1 VREPNPPRRTQ
12 AERRAETKARLIDA
26 AIRLWAMRG
35 IEDVSLD
42 EIAAAAGR
50 TRGAFHANFENRSEL
65 TARVRDTI
73 VADAAENISSA
84 VQSAPNPLAELS
96 AYIRAN
102 VGYIAEKPA
111 QARVLAA
118 IVQHEQWT
126 GTAQYVDRARAGSS
140 DLTLM
145 LRRGIERGDFRDL
158 DVDLTAMV
166 IRGALD
172 AQIVSG
178 RIVDQESAVTIADE
192 LVELFTSGVR
202 SRPRG
207 NDPSVRAR

>member
-1 VREPNPPRRTQ
+1 MSERNAPRRTQ
-12 AERRAETKARLIDA
+12 AERRAETTARLIDA
-26 AIRLWAMRG
+26 AIGLWATRG

-50 TRGAFHANFENRSEL
+50 TRGAFHANFRDRSEL
-65 TARVRDTI
+65 AARVRDTI

-84 VQSAPNPLAELS
+84 VHSAPNPSTQLS

-102 VGYIAEKPA
+102 VGYIAAKPA
-111 QARVLAA
+111 HARVLAA
-118 IVQHEQWT
+118 IVQHEEWT
-126 GTAQYVDRARAGSS
+126 GAARYIDRARGGSS
-140 DLTLM
+140 DVVVI
-145 LRRGIERGDFRDL
+145 LRRGIERGDFRQL

-178 RIVDQESAVTIADE
+178 RIVDMDSATTIADE
-192 LVELFTSGVR
+192 LVELFTSGVS
-202 SRPRG
+202 SRP
-207 NDPSVRAR
+207 PRARARG